1 MPEISLQL
9 RRELAARLREHRQS
23 IVERVVNQDR
33 QGPRPGIEEVG
44 YHLDFLAGAVEVG
57 MVAAFADYARW
68 SARVLQARNGDPGAI
83 AESFRHIEEEARRLS
98 PPEFQPLL
106 APFIAAGCAA
116 ALAAEEAEDEREA
129 DDPLALSR
137 RLFLQAILAG
147 RREAAVDIV
156 LEAHNAGHDLRD
168 LYVEIFQKALYEV
181 GRLWEANRITVA
193 DEHMATAITQYVVA
207 RVYERLPVAG
217 ERRGRAVIT
226 GVLGELHQVG
236 ANMVADLL
244 EADGWDVRF
253 LGTNMPL
260 DDILKT
266 TGDHQADLLGIS
278 ATMLFNLPQVI
289 QLVERTRTEL
299 GSAAPRII
307 LGGGA
312 FRLLPEL
319 PTELKVDAV
328 ATELRQGV
336 ELARSLQS
344 H

>member
-1 MPEISLQL
+1 MPEITLAAG
-9 RRELAARLREHRQS
+9 RELAALTAQ
-23 IVERVVNQDR
+23 
-33 QGPRPGIEEVG
+33 
-44 YHLDFLAGAVEVG
+44 
-57 MVAAFADYARW
+57 
-68 SARVLQARNGDPGAI
+68 
-83 AESFRHIEEEARRLS
+83 
-98 PPEFQPLL
+98 
-106 APFIAAGCAA
+106 
-116 ALAAEEAEDEREA
+116 EAEGKREA
-129 DDPLALSR
+129 DDPLTLSR

-147 RREAAVDIV
+147 RREAAVAIV

-168 LYVEIFQKALYEV
+168 LYVEIFQEALYEV

-226 GVLGELHQVG
+226 GVQGELHQVG

-253 LGTNMPL
+253 LGTDMPL
-260 DDILKT
+260 DGILKT
-266 TGDHQADLLGIS
+266 AGDHQANLLGIS

-289 QLVERTRTEL
+289 ELVERTRTEL
-299 GSAAPRII
+299 GAAAPRII

-319 PTELKVDAV
+319 PAELKVDAV

-336 ELARSLQS
+336 ELARSLQR
-344 H
+344 